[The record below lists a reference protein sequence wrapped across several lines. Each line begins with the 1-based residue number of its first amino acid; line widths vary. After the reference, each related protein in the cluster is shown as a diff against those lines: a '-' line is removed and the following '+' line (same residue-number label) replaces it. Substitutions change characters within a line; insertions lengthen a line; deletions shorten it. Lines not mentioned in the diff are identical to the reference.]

1 MARAVPQA
9 ATRFAASGDE
19 RWPNMRWFLLV
30 CAAGLFS
37 AGTSGS
43 ARADEPPA
51 VNPRA
56 KQFRVQGKFTE
67 ILVNDGEKTEAP
79 IRIPAFF
86 TVEGKKAT
94 FRSGGATG
102 VLGNPDA
109 GGAPYGFSLQLTIT
123 RLGGDEILL
132 EMAIDNSQL
141 SVDGKVTS
149 ARNVSLTTARKAKSG
164 KALRIVLEEDARGGP
179 RQWMDLTVTEGDE

>member
-1 MARAVPQA
+1 MRWILLLC
-9 ATRFAASGDE
+9 AAS
-19 RWPNMRWFLLV
+19 LLGAAAQTV
-30 CAAGLFS
+30 C
-37 AGTSGS
+37 
-43 ARADEPPA
+43 ADEPPV

-56 KQFRVQGKFTE
+56 KQFKVQGKFTE
-67 ILVNDGEKTEAP
+67 ILVNDGDKTESP
-79 IRIPAFF
+79 VRIPAFF

-102 VLGNPDA
+102 VLGNGDA
-109 GGAPYGFSLQLTIT
+109 AGAPYGFSLQLTIT

-149 ARNVSLTTARKAKSG
+149 ARNVSLSTARKAKGG
-164 KALRIVLEEDARGGP
+164 KAVRLVLEEDARGGP
-179 RQWMDLTVTEGDE
+179 RQWLDLTVTESDE